1 MAFSNYLHGVEVDER
16 VDGAPSIA
24 PIRTSVIGIV
34 GTAVQGED
42 NEPVLLKTP
51 REAAEAF
58 GSISASK
65 EAYEAAE
72 LEVKKLQAQAD
83 AAGDTVPEEL
93 AAKLQEAETARD
105 EVKKTYDDIKS
116 TTLPR
121 ALEAINFQTSPLIV
135 AVKISGD
142 SASNAMGDAAQGT
155 GLYALLKAQT
165 KLGYTP
171 KVILAPTF
179 ASDTGVQT
187 ALFNVSDKLRAV
199 SIIEGTMNNTSAE
212 VKAAADNQGSS
223 RYYLGHPWVEGEG
236 NVGDMP
242 LSPFIA
248 GLVARNDGENGF
260 WSNPSN
266 KEIKGIK
273 KLKQDIE
280 WSLSDPN
287 SEANLLNEKGVAT
300 VIRHNGWRLWGA
312 RTLGKGNKKDD
323 ANKFLNVRRITDTI
337 NDSIAKSTI
346 WAVDEDIIKNYI
358 QDVLESVNNYLRNLR
373 RDGAIVNGTAWV
385 DPEENPPENIKE
397 GKVIFSFDYSP
408 VYPGEQ
414 VKFKSILTDK
424 YLTEVFE

>member
-1 MAFSNYLHGVEVDER
+1 M
-16 VDGAPSIA
+16 
-24 PIRTSVIGIV
+24 
-34 GTAVQGED
+34 
-42 NEPVLLKTP
+42 
-51 REAAEAF
+51 
-58 GSISASK
+58 
-65 EAYEAAE
+65 
-72 LEVKKLQAQAD
+72 
-83 AAGDTVPEEL
+83 
-93 AAKLQEAETARD
+93 
-105 EVKKTYDDIKS
+105 
-116 TTLPR
+116 PR
-121 ALEAINFQTSPLIV
+121 ALEAINFQTSPLVV
-135 AVKISGD
+135 AVKIKD
-142 SASNAMGDAAQGT
+142 DTAASAMGDAALGT

-165 KLGYTP
+165 KVGYTP
-171 KVILAPTF
+171 KVILAPTY
-179 ASDTGVQT
+179 ASDSGVQT
-187 ALFNVSDKLRAV
+187 AMFTVCDKLRAV
-199 SIIEGTMNNTSAE
+199 AVIEGTIENTSAE
-212 VKAAADNQGSS
+212 VKAMAATQGSS
-223 RYYLGHPWVEGEG
+223 RYYLAHPWVEGEG

-248 GLVARNDGENGF
+248 GLIASNDGNNGF

-266 KEIKGIK
+266 KEIRGIK
-273 KLKQDIE
+273 RLKQDIE

-346 WAVDEDIIKNYI
+346 WAVDEDITKNYI

-373 RDGAIVNGTAWV
+373 REGAIINGNAWV
-385 DPEENPPENIKE
+385 DPEDNPPENIKE
-397 GKVIFSFDYSP
+397 GKVIFSHDYTP